1 MKKFLLLGLILLTA
15 GIFVAAGGTANSV
28 YGFAQ
33 SPALTKFIQP
43 IRGLGGATGIPVAAS
58 DGTRSWP
65 GVTATHYTISINQ
78 FEDLL
83 HPELANPTRLWG
95 YGGLATGN
103 VSRHLGGIIVAE
115 KGKPVQITFQNNL
128 PPTHILPVDTSIPGA
143 EVQQNRTATHI
154 HGGLVPWISDGGP
167 FDWWTPDGKHG
178 ASFLNNQVLRPA
190 EFLANTIPANE
201 AEYYYPN
208 NQSARLVWYHD
219 HAFGITRLNAY
230 SGVASA
236 YAITDWYETLLSKF
250 PFSIPGPLDA
260 RTLYLVFQ
268 DKIFYTGTTGPDGVP
283 IAKGNDPD
291 GYPVPNAR
299 SGDLWYAHVYD
310 PDRWTVDPA
319 NTTGGPASLPDP
331 NKSVIAEFFGDTIL
345 VNGSVYPYVEL
356 EQREYRLR
364 MLNACN
370 ARFLNP
376 RIVKAKSDNLAS
388 ADSKEPLTYSTPA
401 TVAGFVQIASEG
413 GYLPYPAYLNAP
425 GRPQLMMAPAERTD
439 LIVDLRNVKP
449 GIYLLYNDAAA
460 PNPGGDVVNDYYPG
474 SPNPTVS
481 TPGYGPNTRTL
492 LQIRVKARVGKADL
506 PIWVPPI
513 FTPTDPFLIFQ
524 KPGVPAPN
532 PVVNNQG
539 YAQVTLWTT
548 KKVMAKVRQL
558 TLNEDFDKYGRLI
571 QFLGTNQSTGPGAFG
586 IEYTAT
592 PTEVAANGTYEIW
605 EIANLTG
612 DVHPIHF
619 HLVNV
624 QVLNRQNF
632 NATAYNGTPAFT
644 SIPFAPDAN
653 ELGYKETV
661 RMNPNQ
667 VTRVLMKIDLAK
679 VPFNVPTS
687 PRLAA
692 PAGATKAHEFV
703 WHCHILEHE
712 EHDMMRPFVV
722 YE

>member
-1 MKKFLLLGLILLTA
+1 MKKFLLLAMILLTA
-15 GIFVAAGGTANSV
+15 GVFVAAGSTATPV

-95 YGGLATGN
+95 YGGPATGN
-103 VSRHLGGIIVAE
+103 VSRHLGGIIVAQ
-115 KGKPVQITFQNNL
+115 KGQPVQITFQNNL
-128 PPTHILPVDTSIPGA
+128 PATHILPVDTSIPGA
-143 EVQQNRTATHI
+143 EQQQNRTATHI

-178 ASFLNNQVLRPA
+178 ASFLNNKVLRPA
-190 EFLANTIPANE
+190 EYIAGTIPANE

-208 NQSARLVWYHD
+208 EQSARLVWYHD

-230 SGVASA
+230 AGVASA

-268 DKIFYTGTTGPDGVP
+268 DKIFYTGT
-283 IAKGNDPD
+283 NDSDP
-291 GYPVPNAR
+291 YPVPGAR

-310 PDRWTVDPA
+310 PDRWTLDKGGAPPA
-319 NTTGGPASLPDP
+319 T
-331 NKSVIAEFFGDTIL
+331 SVVAEFFGDTIL

-370 ARFLNP
+370 ARFLTP
-376 RIVKAKSDNLAS
+376 RLIK
-388 ADSKEPLTYSTPA
+388 ADSDDPTAIGSREPLGYTDASPA
-401 TVAGFVQIASEG
+401 IGRGYNNPTTVAGFVQIASEG
-413 GYLPYPAYLNAP
+413 GYLPYPAYLNGP

-439 LIVDLRNVKP
+439 LILDLRNVKP

-474 SPNPTVS
+474 SPNKTIS
-481 TPGYGPNTRTL
+481 KPGFGPNTRTL
-492 LQIRVKARVGKADL
+492 LQIRVKAKDKTFKANL
-506 PIWVPPI
+506 PIWVPPL

-524 KPGVPAPN
+524 KPGVPAPV
-532 PVVNNQG
+532 PVVDKTG
-539 YAQVTLWTT
+539 YATVTLWTG
-548 KKVMAKVRQL
+548 KKVKANVRQL

-571 QFLGTNQSTGPGAFG
+571 QYLGTNQQTSSPPPAFG
-586 IEYTAT
+586 MEYLAN
-592 PTEVAANGTYEIW
+592 PTEVAANGNYEIW
-605 EIANLTG
+605 EIFNLTG

-632 NATAYNGTPAFT
+632 NATAYDGVLPTFT
-644 SIPFAPDAN
+644 SGPLAPDAN

-679 VPFNVPTS
+679 VPFDVPSS
-687 PRLAA
+687 PRLK
-692 PAGATKAHEFV
+692 PPTGATKAHEFV

>member
-1 MKKFLLLGLILLTA
+1 MKKFLVLAIILMV
-15 GIFVAAGGTANSV
+15 GVFVAAGGTATPV

-65 GVTATHYTISINQ
+65 GVTATHYTIDIAP

-95 YGGLATGN
+95 YGGPATGN

-115 KGKPVQITFQNNL
+115 KGKPVQITFQNKL

-143 EVQQNRTATHI
+143 AQDQNRAATHL

-167 FDWWTPDGKHG
+167 FDWFTPSTLQNVPGSHG
-178 ASFLNNQVLRPA
+178 DSFLNNQVLNPGA
-190 EFLANTIPANE
+190 LAGQ

-230 SGVASA
+230 AGVASA
-236 YAITDWYETLLSKF
+236 YVITDWYETLLSKF

-268 DKIFYTGTTGPDGVP
+268 DKIFYTGT
-283 IAKGNDPD
+283 NDSDP
-291 GYPVPNAR
+291 YPVPGAR

-310 PDRWTVDPA
+310 PDRWTVDP
-319 NTTGGPASLPDP
+319 NNLGGPSTLPNP
-331 NKSVIAEFFGDTIL
+331 NASVIAEFFGDTIL

-376 RIVKAKSDNLAS
+376 RIVKAKSNDLNS
-388 ADSKEPLTYSTPA
+388 PDSTEPLSYNPAPA
-401 TVAGFVQIASEG
+401 TVAGFIQIASEG
-413 GYLPYPAYLNAP
+413 GYLPYPAYLNSP

-439 LIVDLRNVKP
+439 LILDLRHVAP
-449 GIYLLYNDAAA
+449 GVYLLYNDAAA
-460 PNPGGDVVNDYYPG
+460 PNPSGDVVNDYYPG

-481 TPGYGPNTRTL
+481 TPGKGPNTRTL
-492 LQIRVKARVGKADL
+492 LQIRVKAKDKTFKPNL

-524 KPGVPAPN
+524 KPSVPAPV
-532 PVVNNQG
+532 PVVNAQG
-539 YAQVTLWTT
+539 YAPVTLWTG

-571 QFLGTNQSTGPGAFG
+571 QFLGTNVAPSTPGAFG
-586 IEYTAT
+586 REYTAT

-632 NATAYNGTPAFT
+632 NATTYDGTPTFT

-667 VTRVLMKIDLAK
+667 VTRVLMKIDLPK

-687 PRLAA
+687 PRLTV

>member
-1 MKKFLLLGLILLTA
+1 MKKFLPLALILLTA
-15 GIFVAAGGTANSV
+15 VVFVAAGGTATPV

-43 IRGLGGATGIPVAAS
+43 LRGLGGATGIPVATS

-95 YGGLATGN
+95 YGGPATGN
-103 VSRHLGGIIVAE
+103 VSRHLGGVIVAE

-128 PPTHILPVDTSIPGA
+128 PNSHILPVDTSIPGA
-143 EVQQNRTATHI
+143 EQQQNRTATHI

-178 ASFLNNQVLRPA
+178 ASFLNNQVLNPGA
-190 EFLANTIPANE
+190 AINE

-208 NQSARLVWYHD
+208 SQSARLVWYHD

-230 SGVASA
+230 AGVASA

-268 DKIFYTGTTGPDGVP
+268 DKIFYTG
-283 IAKGNDPD
+283 ANDSDP
-291 GYPVPNAR
+291 YPVPGAR

-310 PDRWTVDPA
+310 PDRWTVDP
-319 NTTGGPASLPDP
+319 NNPNGPSTLPNP
-331 NKSVIAEFFGDTIL
+331 NASVIAEFFGDTIL

-376 RIVKAKSDNLAS
+376 RIVKAKSNDLNS
-388 ADSKEPLTYSTPA
+388 PDSTEPLSYNPAPA
-401 TVAGFVQIASEG
+401 TVAGFIQIASEG
-413 GYLPYPAYLNAP
+413 GYLPYPAYLNSP

-439 LIVDLRNVKP
+439 LIVDLRNVAP
-449 GIYLLYNDAAA
+449 GVYLLYNDAAA
-460 PNPGGDVVNDYYPG
+460 PNPSGDIVNDYYPG

-481 TPGYGPNTRTL
+481 TPGKGPNTRTL
-492 LQIRVKARVGKADL
+492 LQIRVKAKDKTFKPNL
-506 PIWVPPI
+506 PIWVPPL

-532 PVVNNQG
+532 PVVNAQG
-539 YAQVTLWTT
+539 YAPVTLWTT
-548 KKVMAKVRQL
+548 RKVMAKVRQL

-571 QFLGTNQSTGPGAFG
+571 QFLGTNQSTSPGAFG
-586 IEYTAT
+586 RDYLAD

-632 NATAYNGTPAFT
+632 NAATYNGTPTFT

-667 VTRVLMKIDLAK
+667 VTRVLMKIDLPK

-687 PRLAA
+687 PRLAV
-692 PAGATKAHEFV
+692 PTGATKAHEFV

>member
-1 MKKFLLLGLILLTA
+1 MKKFLVLAIILMV
-15 GIFVAAGGTANSV
+15 GVFVAAGGTATPV

-65 GVTATHYTISINQ
+65 GVTATHYTIGIGE
-78 FEDLL
+78 FTDRL
-83 HPELANPTRLWG
+83 HPELPLPGTRIWG
-95 YGGLATGN
+95 YGGSATGG
-103 VSRHLGGIIVAE
+103 VFRHLGGIIVAE

-128 PPTHILPVDTSIPGA
+128 PPTHILPVDTTQLNA
-143 EVQQNRTATHI
+143 TETAQNRTATHL

-167 FDWWTPDGKHG
+167 FDFWDPNGNHG
-178 ASFLNNQVLRPA
+178 PSFLNNQVLRPGQ
-190 EFLANTIPANE
+190 TVPANE

-219 HAFGITRLNAY
+219 HAHGITRLNAY
-230 SGVASA
+230 AGIASA
-236 YAITDWYETLLSKF
+236 YVITDWYETLLSKF

-268 DKIFYTGTTGPDGVP
+268 DKIFYTGS
-283 IAKGNDPD
+283 NDSDP
-291 GYPVPNAR
+291 YPVPGAVN
-299 SGDLWYAHVYD
+299 GDLWYAHVYD
-310 PDRWTVDPA
+310 PDRWTVDP
-319 NTTGGPASLPDP
+319 NNLGGPSTLPDP

-376 RIVKAKSDNLAS
+376 RIVKAKSNDLNS
-388 ADSKEPLTYSTPA
+388 PDSSEPLTYSNPVTA
-401 TVAGFVQIASEG
+401 TGFVQIASEG
-413 GYLPYPAYLNAP
+413 GYLPYPAYLNKP
-425 GRPQLMMAPAERTD
+425 GGPQLLMAPAERTD
-439 LIVDLRNVKP
+439 LIVDLRNVAP
-449 GIYLLYNDAAA
+449 GVYLLYNDAAA
-460 PNPGGDVVNDYYPG
+460 PNPVGDIVNDYYPG

-481 TPGYGPNTRTL
+481 TPGKGPNTRTL
-492 LQIRVKARVGKADL
+492 LQIRVKAKDKTFKPNL

-524 KPGVPAPN
+524 KPSVPAPV
-532 PVVNNQG
+532 PVVNAQG
-539 YAQVTLWTT
+539 YAPVTLWTGR
-548 KKVMAKVRQL
+548 KVMAKVRQL

-571 QFLGTNQSTGPGAFG
+571 QFLGTNIAPDPNAPLSFG
-586 IEYTAT
+586 RDYQAD
-592 PTEVAANGTYEIW
+592 PTEISANGTYEIW

-624 QVLNRQNF
+624 QILNRQNF
-632 NATAYNGTPAFT
+632 NAAAYNGTPTFT

-687 PRLAA
+687 PRIAV